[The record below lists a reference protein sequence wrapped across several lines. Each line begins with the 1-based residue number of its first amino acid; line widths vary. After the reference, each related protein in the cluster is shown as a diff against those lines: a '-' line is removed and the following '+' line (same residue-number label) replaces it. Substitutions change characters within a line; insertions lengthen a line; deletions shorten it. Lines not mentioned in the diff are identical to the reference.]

1 MKATYTIAVIGTF
14 DTKGEEHRFLKRAIE
29 RRGFTTLTVNLGTK
43 GPAPFAADI
52 DLYQKIGGNR
62 PSTHGDR
69 DEAIEKMARAGQALI
84 GDHWENGGIDGVML
98 WLRNDEGE
106 SKLAEL
112 RVEFEGYEDGQCVY
126 HLWAELE
133 GQKINIEID

>member
-1 MKATYTIAVIGTF
+1 MNNFKNNNDGQNWDVTIYGTQTASTVLPDDLTTIMVSDNNQEF
-14 DTKGEEHRFLKRAIE
+14 SHDTVQVVLGER
-29 RRGFTTLTVNLGTK
+29 TLAD
-43 GPAPFAADI
+43 GP
-52 DLYQKIGGNR
+52 
-62 PSTHGDR
+62 
-69 DEAIEKMARAGQALI
+69 
-84 GDHWENGGIDGVML
+84 GGIDGVML